1 MSLENLCPIKRCLL
15 LLGAIGLLAGAA
27 IGMWLLGLYLLGDSS
42 PLSKPPLDQWL
53 KQRAGLWG
61 HASVGANCHQVSFR
75 INTGSFL
82 LEVQVE
88 SRPGWL
94 LACHERWNLSLGT
107 LICRQLGY
115 LQLAHHKGVNL
126 TDVKVNDTQDFV
138 QIVPNQKSIIEDVWQ
153 VRWWCLGAPGSR
165 FSPFAECGLRSTAAR
180 IVGGSDAP
188 LGRWPWQVSLYL
200 NSRHVCGG
208 SVVAHD
214 WIITAAHCVHNYRR
228 PQVSSWLVFAG
239 IIAHV
244 SVPQQAG
251 AAVEK
256 IIYHPRY
263 DDRSHDYD
271 IALMKLTAPLNFSN
285 AIRAVCLPLYHQDF
299 PHGTHCW
306 ISGWGYTTPEHGEQL
321 QEMLKEAIVPLISS
335 KKCISSCMYF
345 GELTPRMLCAGY
357 LDGKVDACQADSGGP
372 LVCQDELTWRLVG
385 IVSWGTG
392 CGEPNYP
399 GVYTKVAEF
408 LDWIYQIIELTGCGG
423 RHHLYCTR
431 TDTILH
437 DQSK

>member
-1 MSLENLCPIKRCLL
+1 MVL
-15 LLGAIGLLAGAA
+15 
-27 IGMWLLGLYLLGDSS
+27 
-42 PLSKPPLDQWL
+42 
-53 KQRAGLWG
+53 
-61 HASVGANCHQVSFR
+61 VSFR
-75 INTGSFL
+75 INTGNFL

-88 SRPGWL
+88 GRPGWL

-126 TDVKVNDTQDFV
+126 TDVKVNDTQEFV
-138 QIVPNQKSIIEDVWQ
+138 QIVPNQKSSIEDMWQ
-153 VRWWCLGAPGSR
+153 VRSSCASGRIVALKCS
-165 FSPFAECGLRSTAAR
+165 ECGLRSRAAR

-208 SVVAHD
+208 SVVAHN
-214 WIITAAHCVHNYRR
+214 WIVTAAHCVHNYRR

-263 DDRSHDYD
+263 DDRTHDYD
-271 IALMKLTAPLNFSN
+271 IALMKLTTPLNFSN
-285 AIRAVCLPLYHQDF
+285 AVRAVCLPQYHQDF

-306 ISGWGYTTPEHGEQL
+306 ISGWGYTTPEHVPVA
-321 QEMLKEAIVPLISS
+321 EMLKEAVVPLIST
-335 KKCISSCMYF
+335 KKCNSSCVYS

-357 LDGKVDACQADSGGP
+357 LDGKVDACQGDSGGP

-392 CGEPNYP
+392 CAEPNYP

-408 LDWIYQIIELTGCGG
+408 LDWIYQIIES
-423 RHHLYCTR
+423 H
-431 TDTILH
+431 
-437 DQSK
+437 